1 MSDDDKPN
9 PVKALAAGTK
19 RKPSS
24 APNLEDLMAR
34 GRMAGFDQPVGSP
47 RPLDV
52 QGDTPGGASATVEPT
67 PAASGPIATD
77 PTSADVPA
85 VPTTP
90 PKPELRRSEVASE
103 VAAEPAREA
112 ALLRAKR
119 SRRPSKADAKVEA
132 AEEQV
137 FVSFR
142 APISLRDRL
151 KHQAIR
157 DRVTVQELLVRMIS
171 AAVK

>member
-47 RPLDV
+47 RPLGAE
-52 QGDTPGGASATVEPT
+52 GDTAGCASASAEPKSAE
-67 PAASGPIATD
+67 PVPIATD
-77 PTSADVPA
+77 PTPA
-85 VPTTP
+85 GGPALPTTL
-90 PKPELRRSEVASE
+90 PKPEPRGSEIT
-103 VAAEPAREA
+103 AEPVQEA
-112 ALLRAKR
+112 AALVRAKR
-119 SRRPSKADAKVEA
+119 SHRPSKADAKAEA
-132 AEEQV
+132 VEEQV